1 MWNLMQIRNISRQ
14 LRGKEASKLQQ
25 SISRIVEEIYYK
37 PLKHLARILLE
48 NSKIRQA
55 VHAVGNIGI
64 SLVISRKH
72 VITIYAIIFPRLF
85 LGIILYVDVVTYQR
99 ISDFYRY
106 IWLLLIT
113 RGFLAIKG
121 LIQKYAQRNLSK
133 LQDEYFTTTSAS
145 NGTAQLSS
153 KFENLLAKKYIVQYN
168 EYSNTICRSEY

>member
-1 MWNLMQIRNISRQ
+1 M
-14 LRGKEASKLQQ
+14 
-25 SISRIVEEIYYK
+25 
-37 PLKHLARILLE
+37 
-48 NSKIRQA
+48 
-55 VHAVGNIGI
+55 
-64 SLVISRKH
+64 
-72 VITIYAIIFPRLF
+72 ITIYAIIFPRLF

-153 KFENLLAKKYIVQYN
+153 KFEMSPQIFNDITTAWTSFYNMRDVILAVTAVQSRWYFLLLCLCSNVIYVVAWSTYVWEVVFAKTIILATPLTNIIIRYILSLYYPTLIN
-168 EYSNTICRSEY
+168 